1 MFSIKASRAR
11 PGWLGVLAML
21 LSIAS
26 ACAQPVRIGVQTGLG
41 YLPLQVMVHDA
52 LLQKQAA
59 LLGLSDVK
67 PEIIEFANAGAMN
80 DALLS
85 GSIQYGSGG
94 VSTFLVLWAKASGAN
109 EVKSAG
115 SLVAMPMYLSTRNPA
130 IKSVKDFTGKDRIGV
145 AGVKVSYQAMLL
157 QMAAAQAWGQKDF
170 DRLDPLTVTV
180 SNANGAIMLA
190 NPMSEVNTHFAPPPF
205 AYVERRTPGVHTVL
219 KSYDILGGPATLNL
233 VWSTVAYGKSNPRI
247 HRAFVAALQEADRAI
262 KSDPAKAAQTYLDV
276 SRDKTAAA
284 DIQAQLE
291 DPEIIFSVAPNGVMK
306 VAQFMYDTGTI
317 RKKPARWQDLY
328 FEELH
333 QLPGN

>member
-1 MFSIKASRAR
+1 MVLIRECRVRSGI
-11 PGWLGVLAML
+11 LGALVLL
-21 LSIAS
+21 LSMA
-26 ACAQPVRIGVQTGLG
+26 AADAQPVKIGVQTGLG
-41 YLPLQVMVHDA
+41 YLPLQVMVHDQ
-52 LLQKQAA
+52 LLQKQATI
-59 LLGLSDVK
+59 LGLPDVK
-67 PEIIEFANAGAMN
+67 PEIVEFANAGAMN

-94 VSTFLVLWAKASGAN
+94 VSTFLVLWAKASGVN

-130 IKSVKDFTGKDRIGV
+130 IRSVKDFTEKDRIGV

-190 NPMSEVNTHFAPPPF
+190 NSMSEVNTHFAPPPF
-205 AYVERRTPGVHTVL
+205 AYIERRMPGVHTVL

-233 VWSTVAYGKSNPRI
+233 VWSTVGYGKANPQI
-247 HRAFVAALQEADRAI
+247 HRAFVAALQEADNVI
-262 KSDPAKAAQTYLDV
+262 KSDPARAAQTYLDV
-276 SRDKTAAA
+276 SRDKTPVA
-284 DIQAQLE
+284 DIREQLE

-317 RKKPARWQDLY
+317 KKKPARWQDLY

-333 QLPGN
+333 QLSGN

>member
-1 MFSIKASRAR
+1 MDLMRDGRVRSGI
-11 PGWLGVLAML
+11 LGTLVLL
-21 LSIAS
+21 LSMAA
-26 ACAQPVRIGVQTGLG
+26 ACAQPVKIGVQTGLG
-41 YLPLQVMVHDA
+41 YLPLQVMVHDQ

-59 LLGLSDVK
+59 ALGLTGVE
-67 PEIIEFANAGAMN
+67 PEIVEFANAGAMN

-115 SLVAMPMYLSTRNPA
+115 SLVAMPMYLSSRNPA
-130 IKSVKDFTGKDRIGV
+130 IKSVKDFTEKDRIGV

-157 QMAAAQAWGQKDF
+157 QMAAAQAWGQKNF
-170 DRLDPLTVTV
+170 DKLDPLTVTV
-180 SNANGAIMLA
+180 SNPNGAIMLA

-233 VWSTVAYGKSNPRI
+233 VWSTVAYAKSNPRI
-247 HRAFVAALQEADRAI
+247 HRAFVAALQEAASAI
-262 KSDPAKAAQTYLDV
+262 KSDPARVAQTYLDV
-276 SRDKTAAA
+276 SRDKTAVA
-284 DIQAQLE
+284 DIRQQIE

-317 RKKPARWQDLY
+317 KKKPARWQDLY